1 MEPDKSSLKLLP
13 KPLVNTAARVATV
26 NATLAGILT
35 IVGFLVLWAPL
46 YLLRADGQLV
56 LAPFVFVCIPV
67 IWYFA
72 VRAIVFGRRGLRWA
86 AAPAGAPAR
95 RDGASSGES
104 PPWYSRCRCSCSA
117 ACRSPADLARG
128 RCGVDQ

>member
-13 KPLVNTAARVATV
+13 KPLVNSAARVATV
-26 NATLAGILT
+26 SAVLAGILAA
-35 IVGFLVLWAPL
+35 IGFLVLWAPL

-72 VRAIVFGRRGLRWA
+72 IRAIVFGRRGLRWA
-86 AAPAGAPAR
+86 ATPDAAGATGLGARAAR
-95 RDGASSGES
+95 RSVIGGIASVVLPVPLFLFGGL
-104 PPWYSRCRCSCSA
+104 PLTLLG
-117 ACRSPADLARG
+117 LA
-128 RCGVDQ
+128 

>member
-13 KPLVNTAARVATV
+13 KPLVNSAARAATV

-35 IVGFLVLWAPL
+35 VIGFVVLWAPL

-56 LAPFVFVCIPV
+56 LAPFVFICVPV

-72 VRAIVFGRRGLRWA
+72 IRAIVFGRRGLRWA
-86 AAPAGAPAR
+86 ATPDAAGATGLGAIAAR
-95 RDGASSGES
+95 RSLIGGI
-104 PPWYSRCRCSCSA
+104 A
-117 ACRSPADLARG
+117 AVVLPVPLFLFG
-128 RCGVDQ
+128 GLPMTLLGF

>member
-13 KPLVNTAARVATV
+13 RPLVNSAARTATV
-26 NATLAGILT
+26 NAVLAGSLT
-35 IVGFLVLWAPL
+35 LIGFLVLWAPL

-56 LAPFVFVCIPV
+56 LAPFVFICIPV

-86 AAPAGAPAR
+86 ATPEAHGATGLGAVAAR
-95 RDGASSGES
+95 RSLIGGV
-104 PPWYSRCRCSCSA
+104 A
-117 ACRSPADLARG
+117 AVALPLPLFLFGGLPMTLLGLA
-128 RCGVDQ
+128 

>member
-13 KPLVNTAARVATV
+13 KPLVNSAARVATV

-35 IVGFLVLWAPL
+35 VIGFVVLWAPL

-56 LAPFVFVCIPV
+56 LAPFVFICIPV

-72 VRAIVFGRRGLRWA
+72 IRAIVFGRRGLRWA
-86 AAPAGAPAR
+86 TTPDAAGATGLGALAAR
-95 RDGASSGES
+95 RSLIGGI
-104 PPWYSRCRCSCSA
+104 A
-117 ACRSPADLARG
+117 AVVLPVPLFLFG
-128 RCGVDQ
+128 GLPMTLLGF

>member
-13 KPLVNTAARVATV
+13 KPLVNTAVRVATV
-26 NATLAGILT
+26 NAALAGILT
-35 IVGFLVLWAPL
+35 VVGFLVLWAPL

-56 LAPFVFVCIPV
+56 LAPFVFVCVPV

-86 AAPAGAPAR
+86 STPDAAGATGLGARAAR
-95 RDGASSGES
+95 RSLLGGIATVILPLPLFLFGGL
-104 PPWYSRCRCSCSA
+104 PLTLLGFA
-117 ACRSPADLARG
+117 
-128 RCGVDQ
+128 